1 MDPLVLAVSGASGQ
15 PLAQR
20 ALQLLLEA
28 GERVELVTSRGAIT
42 VWQAELGIRVPSEP
56 RAQEAFWRERTGCQG
71 GELRCHRWN
80 DQAATIASGSFRT
93 RGMVILPASM
103 GSVGRIAAGVATDL
117 LERAADVHLKES
129 RPLVICPRELPWS
142 LIHLRNLTAL
152 AEAGA
157 RIAPPVPAW
166 YHQPTTIEQM
176 VDFLVIRVFD
186 CLGYDLGALQ
196 RWQGPV
202 DGVPPTQS
210 PPTQGLPTDIPLTDV
225 PISKVP
231 ISKVP
236 LAEVPL
242 PGGTPP

>member
-56 RAQEAFWRERTGCQG
+56 GAQEAFWRERTGCQG
-71 GELRCHRWN
+71 GDLRCHRWN
-80 DQAATIASGSFRT
+80 DQAAAIASGSFRT

-117 LERAADVHLKES
+117 LERAADVHLKEG

-142 LIHLRNLTAL
+142 LIHLRNLTTL

-166 YHQPTTIEQM
+166 YSQPTTIEQM

-202 DGVPPTQS
+202 D
-210 PPTQGLPTDIPLTDV
+210 DV
-225 PISKVP
+225 PASPVP
-231 ISKVP
+231 ASPVP
-236 LAEVPL
+236 ASHGLSPDDLSTDGSPTKITSTGA
-242 PGGTPP
+242 TPS